1 MGIKLTFSNLTENNL
16 KKINGKFALILG
28 LTPSKGARS
37 PKLWNKVYKWKK
49 ISIRMFP
56 ADLKKKNL
64 KKFIKYLK
72 KNPNFIG
79 GSVTAPYKVEVMKYL
94 DNLDKTSKKIGSINT
109 ILKKKN
115 KLYGFNTDYFGAT
128 NSLLD
133 FKDKKKILVLGCGGA
148 GKAVILA
155 LINNFKSSKF
165 FFYNRNKTTLKNYL
179 SKLAI
184 LKKIKILKRISDI
197 NFISNFDLIVNTTSI
212 GFDSWIKSQK
222 GYYNL
227 KALSP
232 FSSSSKIKNSKN
244 KNYKSFIKK
253 NSMLIKKDTNN
264 LIKFFK
270 SNKKA
275 DIFDIIY
282 FPKKT
287 KLLKY
292 GNKKCKNGLQMNLD
306 QAVKAFQIVNNF
318 KNFNKIKL
326 IMSQNG

>member
-1 MGIKLTFSNLTENNL
+1 MSVKRKSIQ
-16 KKINGKFALILG
+16 INQ
-28 LTPSKGARS
+28 SS
-37 PKLWNKVYKWKK
+37 
-49 ISIRMFP
+49 
-56 ADLKKKNL
+56 
-64 KKFIKYLK
+64 
-72 KNPNFIG
+72 
-79 GSVTAPYKVEVMKYL
+79 SV
-94 DNLDKTSKKIGSINT
+94 
-109 ILKKKN
+109 
-115 KLYGFNTDYFGAT
+115 
-128 NSLLD
+128 
-133 FKDKKKILVLGCGGA
+133 
-148 GKAVILA
+148 
-155 LINNFKSSKF
+155 
-165 FFYNRNKTTLKNYL
+165 
-179 SKLAI
+179 
-184 LKKIKILKRISDI
+184 IKILKRISDI

-232 FSSSSKIKNSKN
+232 FSSSSNIKNSKN

>member
-1 MGIKLTFSNLTENNL
+1 MKFPNLTENNL

-37 PKLWNKVYKWKK
+37 PKLWNKVYKKK
-49 ISIRMFP
+49 KMSTRMFP

-64 KKFIKYLK
+64 KKFIEYLK
-72 KNPNFIG
+72 KNSNFIG
-79 GSVTAPYKVEVMKYL
+79 GSVTAPYKVEIMKYL
-94 DNLDKTSKKIGSINT
+94 DNLDKTSKKIGSINN

-115 KLYGFNTDYFGAT
+115 KLYGFNTDYFGAI
-128 NSLLD
+128 NSLKN
-133 FKDKKKILVLGCGGA
+133 FKDKKKILILGCGGA
-148 GKAVILA
+148 GKSVIYA
-155 LINNFKSSKF
+155 SINNFKSSKF
-165 FFYNRNKTTLKNYL
+165 FFYNRDSVKLKKYI
-179 SKLAI
+179 SRLAV
-184 LKKIKILKRISDI
+184 LKKIQILKRISDI
-197 NFISNFDLIVNTTSI
+197 NFISNFDLIINTTSI
-212 GFDSWIKSQK
+212 GFDSWIKNK
-222 GYYNL
+222 EGYFNL

-232 FSSSSKIKNSKN
+232 FTNFPEIKKSKN
-244 KNYKSFIKK
+244 KNYKNFIKK
-253 NSMLIKKDTNN
+253 NSELIEKDSNN

-318 KNFNKIKL
+318 KDFNKIKL